1 MNPPLPREDRRHRK
15 DPYQVLGVDRH
26 ASLEEVEET
35 YYRLAQFWNPRY
47 NQLPDAPARYEEIHL
62 AGVELASR
70 AQAHAYRVPRH
81 AWMPVVIA
89 AAMIGAAISAL
100 AVVPRHQAPPAASR
114 GGVRAQQS
122 AIPASSPAP
131 TSAPTTGP
139 QTATVLD
146 PARLTVALEDMPEGY
161 TLVHAGPASISG
173 PGQPPSSWDEVFARG
188 ASEQVNYRVA
198 ESMVLVYASAA
209 DARAGFQAQASAR
222 RDAAQLPVSLGD
234 ESLAWIEDV
243 PGAPGFKVIRMTW
256 RSGSLVAYVAMV
268 GPAQSSVQDDALSLS
283 RLQVERLKG

>member
-1 MNPPLPREDRRHRK
+1 
-15 DPYQVLGVDRH
+15 VDRH

-47 NQLPDAPARYEEIHL
+47 NQLPDAPARYEEIHR

-70 AQAHAYRVPRH
+70 ARAGEYRVVPAR
-81 AWMPVVIA
+81 AWVPVLIA
-89 AAMIGAAISAL
+89 AAVIGTAISAL

-122 AIPASSPAP
+122 ANPASSPAP
-131 TSAPTTGP
+131 TSAPTPGP
-139 QTATVLD
+139 QTSTVLD

-161 TLVHAGPASISG
+161 TLVRAGPASISG

-188 ASEQVNYRVA
+188 ASGQVDYRVA
-198 ESMVLVYASAA
+198 ESMVLVYSNAA
-209 DARAGFQAQASAR
+209 DARVGFQAQASAR
-222 RDAAQLPVSLGD
+222 RDAVQLPVSLGD

-243 PGAPGFKVIRMTW
+243 PGAPGFKVVRMTW
-256 RSGSLVAYVAMV
+256 RSGNLVAYVAMV
-268 GPAQSSVQDDALSLS
+268 GPAQSSIQDDAFSLS
-283 RLQVERLKG
+283 RVQVERLKG